1 MDKGRAAKIIEEI
14 FEGDQYGIGPTL
26 TDEQV
31 EAIQFALQNLKEPE
45 RSGGIAAVTSQ
56 GVWTAEWKEYDGE
69 DKGFHYCSACKQQAF
84 NFEEGREIVE
94 VLSDFCP
101 SCGRG
106 MTLRS
111 REEMKKRG
119 IEIEEQ
125 NHRQAR
131 NA

>member
-1 MDKGRAAKIIEEI
+1 MDRGRAAKIIEEI
-14 FEGDQYGIGPTL
+14 FEEDQYGIGPTL

-45 RSGGIAAVTSQ
+45 RSGSTAAVTSR

>member
-1 MDKGRAAKIIEEI
+1 MDRESAIRTIEEI
-14 FEGDQYGIGPTL
+14 FEMDQYGIWDTL
-26 TDEQV
+26 TDEQTD
-31 EAIQFALQNLKEPE
+31 AIRFALQNLK
-45 RSGGIAAVTSQ
+45 SVGVSQ
-56 GVWTAEWKEYDGE
+56 DDWTAEWKEYEGE

-119 IEIEEQ
+119 IEIEE
-125 NHRQAR
+125 
-131 NA
+131 